1 MRFVEFKQ
9 GELKKKWKLKKVFK
23 NSFFLKTN
31 MRETWILKQLQ
42 IM

>member
-9 GELKKKWKLKKVFK
+9 GELKKWKFKKVFK
-23 NSFFLKTN
+23 NSFFSKTN

>member
-9 GELKKKWKLKKVFK
+9 GEFEKKWMFK
-23 NSFFLKTN
+23 NSFFSKTN

>member
-1 MRFVEFKQ
+1 MMN
-9 GELKKKWKLKKVFK
+9 LKKENFKKWKFKKVFK
-23 NSFFLKTN
+23 NSFFSKTN